1 MATKKTTKKKKPA
14 PKKKK
19 KAASPALPKTPVSKI
34 TVEQQIVGAVFL
46 GKILD
51 YYSHLGVMTLVLEAP
66 LTVGETIRI
75 KGHTTDLTQK
85 VESIQEEHRSLQS
98 AVQGEAVGIRIADKA
113 RIGDAVYKI

>member
-1 MATKKTTKKKKPA
+1 MAPKKQAKKKKTA

-19 KAASPALPKTPVSKI
+19 TLPAAPAKTPVSKI
-34 TVEQQIVGAVFL
+34 TAEQQIVGAVFL

-51 YYSHLGVMTLVLEAP
+51 YYSHLRVMTLVLEAP
-66 LTVGETIRI
+66 LAVGETIRI

-85 VESIQEEHRSLQS
+85 VESIQEDHRSLQS
-98 AVQGEAVGIRIADKA
+98 AVSGEAVGIRIADKA